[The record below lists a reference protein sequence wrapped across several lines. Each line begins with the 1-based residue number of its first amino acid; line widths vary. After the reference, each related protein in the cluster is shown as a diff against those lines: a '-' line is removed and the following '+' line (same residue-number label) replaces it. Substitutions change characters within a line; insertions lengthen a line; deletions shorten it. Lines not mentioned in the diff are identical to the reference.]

1 LRTTE
6 YNYCS
11 LTPNPLPIDLPSFL
25 PSLPSPLLLHLSRL
39 FSPCRSAY
47 TDSPSLLS
55 LLSHAPTSSDLNR
68 LVLDYLIVEGYQTA
82 AEEFVRESGVL
93 DASASKDAGGDDSMD
108 VGEAGG
114 KKSSSDL
121 EGIQVSILFS
131 SQQKSLQPAAAFC
144 PFLPSTSLS
153 PFASIFRFPFSEPY
167 EISVC

>member
-1 LRTTE
+1 
-6 YNYCS
+6 
-11 LTPNPLPIDLPSFL
+11 
-25 PSLPSPLLLHLSRL
+25 
-39 FSPCRSAY
+39 
-47 TDSPSLLS
+47 
-55 LLSHAPTSSDLNR
+55 
-68 LVLDYLIVEGYQTA
+68 
-82 AEEFVRESGVL
+82 
-93 DASASKDAGGDDSMD
+93 MD